1 MANQTPYADNVSGK
15 YYVDYDCIDCGLC
28 SEIASQ
34 NFRHSLNQDHDMV
47 YKQPTNPEEENAC
60 QEAYDSCPVEAI
72 GNDGI

>member
-1 MANQTPYADNVSGK
+1 M
-15 YYVDYDCIDCGLC
+15 DCVLKLLLKTFATAL
-28 SEIASQ
+28 S
-34 NFRHSLNQDHDMV
+34 QDHDMV

>member
-15 YYVDYDCIDCGLC
+15 YYVDYDCIELC

-34 NFRHSLNQDHDMV
+34 NFRPTINN
-47 YKQPTNPEEENAC
+47 QPTPIP
-60 QEAYDSCPVEAI
+60 YDSCPVEAI